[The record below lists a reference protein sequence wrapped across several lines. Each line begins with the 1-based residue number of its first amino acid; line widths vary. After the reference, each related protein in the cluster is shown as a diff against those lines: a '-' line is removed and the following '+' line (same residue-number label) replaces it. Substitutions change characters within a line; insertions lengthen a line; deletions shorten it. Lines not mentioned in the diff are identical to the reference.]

1 MEAEGS
7 HLDLV
12 SIRSKDGSTH
22 LVKNSWALPAFYC
35 LPMDILMNM
44 QTPIRTLPR
53 RPCEL
58 LLHPE
63 YIEIIESDIF
73 LEHMS
78 DAIAYLAWPA
88 LGMKGWM
95 EYYSGYSPQW
105 RIAHATDQWVLGMQQ
120 AGAIPVNRQLFFR
133 PLCFCEMP
141 IPTLKEAFAMVATA
155 APYVLGHDNQGL
167 VLETAKA
174 FPCEEDFDLEKS
186 HNRRLKN
193 FRRAW
198 YHWRSRH
205 ATFNYGS
212 IVQNTNFSHYDQL
225 MSLSTED
232 DTEEEVVAS
241 LHGKAFYNTLSPL
254 DQKIIYLRGKGWTL
268 EQIAEQVGFATHSA
282 VLKRIRRI
290 GKAYELWSGEDLGFH
305 RKPEKRPYFDYDV
318 IRRQKHV
325 V

>member
-1 MEAEGS
+1 MF
-7 HLDLV
+7 
-12 SIRSKDGSTH
+12 RS
-22 LVKNSWALPAFYC
+22 C
-35 LPMDILMNM
+35 LYESKL
-44 QTPIRTLPR
+44 QRYVQR
-53 RPCEL
+53 REC
-58 LLHPE
+58 
-63 YIEIIESDIF
+63 F

-141 IPTLKEAFAMVATA
+141 IPTLEEAFVMVATA
-155 APYVLGHDNQGL
+155 APYVLDRDNQGL
-167 VLETAKA
+167 AVETAKA

-186 HNRRLKN
+186 HNRRLQN
-193 FRRAW
+193 FRREW
-198 YHWRSRH
+198 YHRRTKH
-205 ATFNYGS
+205 PDVYYGV
-212 IVQNTNFSHYDQL
+212 IVENTNFSHHDKL
-225 MSLSTED
+225 MSLAAED

-241 LHGKAFYNTLSPL
+241 QHGKAFYNTLSPL

-268 EQIAEQVGFATHSA
+268 EHIAEQVGFATHSA

-290 GKAYELWSGEDLGFH
+290 CKAYELWSGEDLGFR
-305 RKPEKRPYFDYDV
+305 RKPEKKPYFDYDA